1 MDHTTVVRTKMTEKY
16 LLAELDPE
24 AREAFEEHFFD
35 CQECALDVGAGAQFL
50 ADSKVVLAE
59 SSELVPVRATARP
72 ERVGRGWFA
81 WLSPAFAAPALALL
95 LLVAGYQNL
104 VTLPRLRSDAGQPQV
119 LPSASVNVETY
130 GGGSPTAVPA
140 GKGLVLFV
148 RIPPDGSYARYTAEL
163 HSPGGK
169 LEGSFAIAATPGQ
182 DQWTVVVPTVPR
194 EAGTYTIAVHGIT
207 AAGESKDLGNT
218 PFELQIQ
225 R

>member
-1 MDHTTVVRTKMTEKY
+1 MDHTTVVRTKMTERY
-16 LLAELDPE
+16 LLAELDAE

-35 CQECALDVGAGAQFL
+35 CPECALDVGAGAQFV
-50 ADSKVVLAE
+50 AHSKVLLAE
-59 SSELVPVRATARP
+59 SSAPVPVPATP
-72 ERVGRGWFA
+72 ERGHQGWFA
-81 WLSPAFAAPALALL
+81 WLRPAFAAPALALL

-104 VTLPRLRSDAGQPQV
+104 VTLPRLRSDASQPQV
-119 LPSASVNVETY
+119 LPSTSVSVETY
-130 GGGSPTAVPA
+130 GGGSPTVVPG

-148 RIPPDGSYARYTAEL
+148 RTPLDGLYARYTAEL

-182 DQWTVVVPTVPR
+182 DQWTVVIPSVPR
-194 EAGTYTIAVHGIT
+194 EAGIYTLAVHGIT

-218 PFELQIQ
+218 SFELQIQ